1 MGVVYEAEDTIL
13 KRRVALKLL
22 PAGWTADPRR
32 LERFQR
38 EAQTVAALNHPNI
51 VTIHSVEEAE
61 GIRFLTME
69 LILGASLD
77 HRLRPG
83 GMPLREMLDVGIE
96 LTGALAAAHEKGI
109 VHRDLKPANVM
120 VTKDGR
126 VKVLDFGLAKL
137 ATATAVPDDE
147 AAASGRSL
155 ETTRDRPLTIEGE
168 VVGTAAYMSPEQ
180 VQGRRIDHRT
190 DIFSLGVMLYE
201 LATGGRPFRGES
213 RADLASAILRDTAR
227 PVHEMREELPRDLGR
242 IIARCLQKDPEKRF
256 QSARDVHNELRDLR
270 EEVTSGTPPGGA
282 GVRPRQWTWPAL
294 GLLFVLLVSAALW
307 IARGAGGPVHSA
319 AAPPAAGA
327 TPATAA
333 PATDIA
339 TLAVLPFTD
348 MSREQ
353 DQEYF
358 ADGLAEEIL
367 NSLARLRGLRVTG
380 RTSSFMFKGK
390 SEDLRVVGRKLNVGA
405 VLEGSVRKTGKRV
418 RITAQLVNAAD
429 GFHLWSESYDRELND
444 IFAVQEEI
452 ARSVAEAL
460 KVTLLGS
467 GAQGQSPRTESVEAY
482 DAFLQ
487 AEYFFQ
493 RGDDVSLGKAFDGYQ
508 QAIRLYPGY
517 AAAWAGLSEVYS
529 AQAFLGARPE
539 EEGVRSARDAAE
551 HALTLDPDLA
561 SAHRALGY
569 VKMKHDWDWSGA
581 DAEFQRALAL
591 DPSSVWATANAG
603 RLDYFRGRLEES
615 LVLLHG
621 AVERDPL
628 DPLLRQFTA
637 DVAMAAGR
645 LDEAEAEYGKALEL
659 SPEIYGARDALSR
672 VYLLKGMPEAALDEI
687 RKPAASATGLYSLAL
702 VYHALGRRN
711 DADAALRELTEKFGE
726 ARAYQVAAVYA
737 YRGEPDRA
745 FEWLERAY
753 VQRDPS
759 LTFTKVDPFLRGLAG
774 DPRYVAFL
782 EKMHLPA

>member
-1 MGVVYEAEDTIL
+1 
-13 KRRVALKLL
+13 
-22 PAGWTADPRR
+22 
-32 LERFQR
+32 
-38 EAQTVAALNHPNI
+38 
-51 VTIHSVEEAE
+51 
-61 GIRFLTME
+61 
-69 LILGASLD
+69 
-77 HRLRPG
+77 
-83 GMPLREMLDVGIE
+83 
-96 LTGALAAAHEKGI
+96 
-109 VHRDLKPANVM
+109 
-120 VTKDGR
+120 
-126 VKVLDFGLAKL
+126 
-137 ATATAVPDDE
+137 
-147 AAASGRSL
+147 
-155 ETTRDRPLTIEGE
+155 
-168 VVGTAAYMSPEQ
+168 
-180 VQGRRIDHRT
+180 
-190 DIFSLGVMLYE
+190 
-201 LATGGRPFRGES
+201 
-213 RADLASAILRDTAR
+213 
-227 PVHEMREELPRDLGR
+227 
-242 IIARCLQKDPEKRF
+242 
-256 QSARDVHNELRDLR
+256 
-270 EEVTSGTPPGGA
+270 
-282 GVRPRQWTWPAL
+282 
-294 GLLFVLLVSAALW
+294 VLLVSAALW

-561 SAHRALGY
+561 SAHRALGL
-569 VKMKHDWDWSGA
+569 VRSGCRVPA
-581 DAEFQRALAL
+581 GAGSRSQLCLGHRERWKAGLL
-591 DPSSVWATANAG
+591 PRPPGGVSRPSPRRGREGSSRSSPPAVHGGRRHGGRPAG
-603 RLDYFRGRLEES
+603 RGGGGVREGP
-615 LVLLHG
+615 G
-621 AVERDPL
+621 A
-628 DPLLRQFTA
+628 
-637 DVAMAAGR
+637 
-645 LDEAEAEYGKALEL
+645 
-659 SPEIYGARDALSR
+659 
-672 VYLLKGMPEAALDEI
+672 
-687 RKPAASATGLYSLAL
+687 
-702 VYHALGRRN
+702 
-711 DADAALRELTEKFGE
+711 
-726 ARAYQVAAVYA
+726 
-737 YRGEPDRA
+737 EP
-745 FEWLERAY
+745 
-753 VQRDPS
+753 
-759 LTFTKVDPFLRGLAG
+759 
-774 DPRYVAFL
+774 
-782 EKMHLPA
+782 